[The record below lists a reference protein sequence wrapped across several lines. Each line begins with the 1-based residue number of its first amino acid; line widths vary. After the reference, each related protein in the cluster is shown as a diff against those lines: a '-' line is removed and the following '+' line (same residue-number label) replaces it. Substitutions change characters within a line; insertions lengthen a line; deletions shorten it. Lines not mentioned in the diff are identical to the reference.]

1 VQYKLPAASNA
12 REGARPLEAAVGVP
26 RALTWPLARAKGH
39 WGRGSGRV
47 LCPCGAG
54 GAPGAS
60 VRADAVVALAGGV
73 GVVNEEGDHSDE
85 GEAEEHERGNNK
97 DSHDPLS

>member
-1 VQYKLPAASNA
+1 M
-12 REGARPLEAAVGVP
+12 R
-26 RALTWPLARAKGH
+26 T
-39 WGRGSGRV
+39 
-47 LCPCGAG
+47 
-54 GAPGAS
+54 
-60 VRADAVVALAGGV
+60 DAVVALAGGV